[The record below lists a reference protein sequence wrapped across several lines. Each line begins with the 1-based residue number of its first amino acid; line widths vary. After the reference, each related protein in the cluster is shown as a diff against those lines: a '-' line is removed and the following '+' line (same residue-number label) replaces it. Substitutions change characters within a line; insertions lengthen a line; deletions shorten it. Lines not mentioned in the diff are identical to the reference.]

1 MAYFKILCLGLI
13 GILVFFGGYAYLRA
27 QGGVG
32 TAPNA
37 TPAGMED
44 IQYPFEKGGGLV
56 NVSIGDVFM
65 GVGMLVGERKKG
77 DVQTTLT
84 GSLNFEL
91 TSPKAQAR
99 LQVDRIRLIER
110 TAAGAQGRVFEP
122 SRIYDGAMEKGL
134 APELEFPKE
143 KGMLPFAWENGES
156 DCVFFVF
163 SDIPSEVAQ
172 GDLVITYNG
181 KFPGKKHLA
190 YFEDRHSVKQ
200 KAYLRGG

>member
-1 MAYFKILCLGLI
+1 MKAIWSLGLVVMI
-13 GILVFFGGYAYLRA
+13 VLGAVAFICFSP
-27 QGGVG
+27 GVKG
-32 TAPNA
+32 VAMPVVV
-37 TPAGMED
+37 EE

-77 DVQTTLT
+77 DAQTALT

-91 TSPKAQAR
+91 TSSKAQAR
-99 LQVDRIRLIER
+99 IQVDRIRLIER
-110 TAAGAQGRVFEP
+110 AVAGKEARIFEP

-134 APELEFPKE
+134 APELEFLKE
-143 KGMLPFAWENGES
+143 KEKLPFVWENGER

-163 SDIPSEVAQ
+163 NNIPSDISQA
-172 GDLVITYNG
+172 DLVITYNG

-190 YFEDRHSVKQ
+190 YFEDRHPVKQ
-200 KAYLRGG
+200 KAYLRNR